1 MPPLQ
6 CRPGENGQSFVKIY
20 PNIRL
25 LFKSSLFFLFLG
37 TMATG
42 KKAKPSYVN
51 AIIGVSLVLFL
62 LGTLGWL
69 VLNGR
74 ALTRA
79 FKEDV
84 EVAVDF
90 HDNTKDENVQRM
102 KDILD
107 KQPFVRESKV
117 ITKEEALK
125 MQSDIEGQNIGEFLG
140 YNPLFTSIVLKLHA
154 GYVNK
159 DSLEKV
165 KQFIMQSNVV
175 RDVTYPK
182 LVVDQMNSNFR
193 KIGIVLG
200 AISLILFIV
209 VVVLID
215 NTVRL
220 AMFSNRF
227 LIKTMQMV
235 GATRWFISRPFDR
248 RAVINGLISG
258 IIAVAGLWMVISFAQ
273 KQLPALTVLNDN
285 MMLVLLMFMM
295 IVMGILISVVSTHR
309 SVVKYLK
316 MHVDDLY

>member
-1 MPPLQ
+1 
-6 CRPGENGQSFVKIY
+6 
-20 PNIRL
+20 
-25 LFKSSLFFLFLG
+25 
-37 TMATG
+37 MATG
-42 KKAKPSYVN
+42 KKAKPSYAN

-90 HDNTKDENVQRM
+90 HDNTKDENVQKM

-107 KQPFVRESKV
+107 KQPFVRESRI
-117 ITKEEALK
+117 ITKEEAIK
-125 MQSDIEGQNIGEFLG
+125 MQSEIEGQNIVEFLG
-140 YNPLFTSIVLKLHA
+140 YNPLFTSVVLKLHA

-159 DSLEKV
+159 DSLEQIK
-165 KQFIMQSNVV
+165 KFIMQSNIV
-175 RDVTYPK
+175 RDVTYPRT
-182 LVVDQMNSNFR
+182 VVEQMNSNFR
-193 KIGIVLG
+193 KIGIILG

-248 RAVINGLISG
+248 RAVVNGLISG
-258 IIAVAGLWMVISFAQ
+258 VISVAGLWLVISFAH
-273 KQLPALTVLNDN
+273 KQLPAIGILTDN
-285 MMLVLLMFMM
+285 SMLILLMFMM
-295 IVMGILISVVSTHR
+295 IVLGILISVVSTHR